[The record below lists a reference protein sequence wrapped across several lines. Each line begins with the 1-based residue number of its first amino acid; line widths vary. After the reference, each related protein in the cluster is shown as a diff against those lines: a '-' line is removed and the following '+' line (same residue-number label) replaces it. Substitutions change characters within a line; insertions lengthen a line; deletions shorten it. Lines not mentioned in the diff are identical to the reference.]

1 MERTILHCDLN
12 NFYASVECAKDPSL
26 RNIPLAIAGNQELR
40 HGIIL
45 AKNQLAKQLG
55 IKTGQAIWEAKQIC
69 EDLIL
74 LPPDFKEYQ
83 RCSKMVKE
91 IFTDYT
97 DFIEDFG
104 IDESWLDVTQ
114 SKALFGDGKTIAET
128 IQQRIYHEIG
138 LTSSIGVSFNKIF
151 AKLGSDYKKP
161 MGITIIT
168 PENYREIVWPLPVE
182 DLLYV
187 GRSTTD
193 KLNQL
198 GIRSIGDLAQFN
210 YGRLKQVLGK
220 WGEYLWRFANG
231 QDHSEVAKQTY
242 LFPIKSIGNGITA
255 PRDIYDIEDFRL
267 IAYVLCESIIAR
279 MREQHLAARCISVQ
293 FRNINLISFTRQM
306 TFTVPIYTVKRL
318 VDIAVSLCQENY
330 HFQVPLRSMSIS
342 VSRLLSRNAYHQLSL
357 FEDIDD
363 TEEEALDV
371 VMEQI
376 RKRFGTFSVR
386 RCSMKSDLEL
396 TGFDPFSDHTIHPVN
411 FFR

>member
-26 RNIPLAIAGNQELR
+26 RNIPLAIAGDQELR

-376 RKRFGTFSVR
+376 R

>member
-26 RNIPLAIAGNQELR
+26 RNIPLAIAGDQELR